1 MFPLISISLT
11 FVLLDLAPSPLH
23 SPLRSPSAVP
33 VLSFPIK
40 LIFPRSGTEGIHQRE
55 HSKLD
60 LALEGRFQLN
70 LCLDF
75 AIVEEVE
82 SKFRSLIFPGL
93 RAMHKGTQE
102 FMSFMK

>member
-1 MFPLISISLT
+1 MFPLISISFT

-23 SPLRSPSAVP
+23 SPLRSPSA

-70 LCLDF
+70 FGLDF

-82 SKFRSLIFPGL
+82 PKFRSLIIPGHKT
-93 RAMHKGTQE
+93 MHRGTKE
-102 FMSFMK
+102 FMSCI

>member
-1 MFPLISISLT
+1 MFPLIYISLT

-23 SPLRSPSAVP
+23 SRLRSPSA

-70 LCLDF
+70 FGLDF
-75 AIVEEVE
+75 ANC
-82 SKFRSLIFPGL
+82 
-93 RAMHKGTQE
+93 
-102 FMSFMK
+102 

>member
-1 MFPLISISLT
+1 MWLLISISFT

-23 SPLRSPSAVP
+23 SPLRSPSASA

-40 LIFPRSGTEGIHQRE
+40 LIFPRSGTDGIHQRE

-70 LCLDF
+70 FGLDF

-82 SKFRSLIFPGL
+82 SKFDSLIILLLKP
-93 RAMHKGTQE
+93 MHKGTHAHVCP
-102 FMSFMK
+102 